1 MRGAEKHARA
11 QPLIQVR
18 TSFPQGPGPS
28 AGDAAIDLA
37 IRSLQQIAMRALCL
51 SVSAGLEPSSGRR
64 AVKSRSWYE
73 QAVTS
78 IEASP

>member
-37 IRSLQQIAMRALCL
+37 IRSLQQIAMHLPL
-51 SVSAGLEPSSGRR
+51 VSAGLEPSSGRR